1 MCFITASR
9 RRAVSSS
16 LNSPLGVRFMPTTG
30 PLSFRDDYTQ
40 LMGRAQSQWA
50 ALEVITDYAIG
61 KFLKV
66 TDGQAH
72 LITSGMMF
80 GRKGRLL
87 ADLIAKSNDPKK
99 ATILGAFNK
108 IRGMSKRDMFAHSYL
123 RSTKDTV
130 TFLERSSSGEF
141 TAKEY
146 TFTLDEFRAYVMDFE
161 LAIGAFHTSLGATRA
176 QFEAFA
182 KAALSSSRNSKTSPG
197 NPIASA

>member
-1 MCFITASR
+1 MRFNAASA
-9 RRAVSSS
+9 RAMVSSL
-16 LNSPLGVRFMPTTG
+16 LNSSLGVHFMPTTG

-87 ADLIAKSNDPKK
+87 ADLIAKSDDPQK
-99 ATILGAFNK
+99 A
-108 IRGMSKRDMFAHSYL
+108 AHSRL
-123 RSTKDTV
+123 MN
-130 TFLERSSSGEF
+130 F
-141 TAKEY
+141 AP
-146 TFTLDEFRAYVMDFE
+146 TLWT
-161 LAIGAFHTSLGATRA
+161 L
-176 QFEAFA
+176 
-182 KAALSSSRNSKTSPG
+182 KAR
-197 NPIASA
+197 

>member
-16 LNSPLGVRFMPTTG
+16 LNSSLGARFMPTTG

-40 LMGRAQSQWA
+40 LMGRLQSQWA
-50 ALEVITDYAIG
+50 ALEIITDYAIG

-87 ADLIAKSNDPKK
+87 ADLIAKSDHPRK
-99 ATILGAFNK
+99 AAILGAFNK
-108 IRGMSKRDMFAHSYL
+108 LRGMSKRDMFAHSYL

-130 TFLERSSSGEF
+130 TFLDRSVSGEF
-141 TAKEY
+141 RAEEH
-146 TFTLDEFRAYVMDFE
+146 TFTLEEFRAYVMDFE
-161 LAIGAFHTSLGATRA
+161 IAIGAFQASLGATRG

-182 KAALSSSRNSKTSPG
+182 KAALSLSRNSKTSPG
-197 NPIASA
+197 KPIESA